1 MRSITPDIREICSL
15 FLIKTYFLSV
25 YHRVVE
31 TSVNNGD
38 LVSRSS
44 FKWFPF
50 IDIFSFAAPLSI
62 GGLHYIDDSTPTHT
76 HICFLRW
83 ELKYHHNTAP
93 SPPHPQRTSWIL
105 LQKKEENESNFFSFF
120 SLFCCGSSFMQQ
132 TVNSD
137 LIGMWRLRS
146 VQKGCKS
153 VLLCQWH
160 SAN

>member
-1 MRSITPDIREICSL
+1 MCSITPDIREICSL

-62 GGLHYIDDSTPTHT
+62 GGLHYMDDSTPTHT

-83 ELKYHHNTAP
+83 ETEVSSQYSTLPTP
-93 SPPHPQRTSWIL
+93 SPKNL
-105 LQKKEENESNFFSFF
+105 LNFTPKKKENESNFFSFF